1 MAIELISTQVDYNPN
16 KPIKETIKATGRFAV
31 TSASVLCEGAEL
43 TRDIL
48 ILARETLKESVI
60 EARIDARRAEI
71 AGLTELHTL
80 ELEYAATLA
89 KLQGDTNA

>member
-1 MAIELISTQVDYNPN
+1 MAFQLTSTTVEYNSN

-71 AGLTELHTL
+71 SGLTELHQL
-80 ELEYAATLA
+80 ELEYQQTLA
-89 KLQGDTNA
+89 SLQA